1 MSDSRL
7 FQPMKVGNIKVQ
19 HRIGMAPLTRLR
31 ASIERVPNALMKE
44 YYGQRASIPGTLI
57 ITEGTLVSPA
67 AGGGFA
73 RTPGIWNQE
82 QVSAWKEIT
91 DEVHRKGSFIFVQ
104 LFAMGRA
111 ATVEVARDE
120 GIDII
125 GPSAIPIE
133 GSPAQ
138 PRAMTLEEIHEM
150 VEAFVTASENAV
162 KAGFDGVEIHGAN
175 GYLLDQFLQDV
186 SNQRDDE
193 YGGSIENRS
202 RLITEILERTVQAI
216 GPERVGIRL
225 SPWSTFQSMRMKDPI
240 PQFTDIINKASRLN
254 LAYLHLIESR
264 ISGSQDYQYHGCEKL
279 DFAYG
284 LWKGPFLI
292 AGGYK
297 LKEAERLVDEEHP
310 DKDIMVMFGRNFLA
324 NPDLVYRI
332 KEGLE
337 LNPYE
342 RKTFYSSDLE
352 GYVDYPFAARKDA
365 AVPK

>member
-1 MSDSRL
+1 MSESRL
-7 FQPMKVGNIKVQ
+7 FKPMKIGNIKVQ

-31 ASIERVPNALMKE
+31 ASIDRIPNPLMKE

-82 QVSAWKEIT
+82 QVAAWKSIT
-91 DEVHRKGSFIFVQ
+91 DEVHRKGSYIFIQ

-111 ATVEVARDE
+111 ATVEVAEEE

-125 GPSAIPIE
+125 GPSAIPID
-133 GSPAQ
+133 GSPAK
-138 PRAMTLEEIHEM
+138 PRAMTFEEIREM
-150 VEAFVTASENAV
+150 ADAFVAASENAI

-186 SNQRDDE
+186 SNQRADK
-193 YGGSIENRS
+193 YGGNVENRS
-202 RLITEILERTVQAI
+202 RLIAEIMGRVVQII
-216 GPERVGIRL
+216 GPERVGLRL
-225 SPWSTFQSMRMKDPI
+225 SPWSTFQSMRMEDPI
-240 PQFTDIINKASRLN
+240 PQFTDIIHKAKGLN

-264 ISGSQDYQYHGCEKL
+264 ISGSQDDHNGSEKL
-279 DFAYG
+279 DFVYD
-284 LWKGPFLI
+284 LWQGPFLI

-297 LKEAERLVDEEHP
+297 LQNTERLMDEEHP
-310 DKDIMVMFGRNFLA
+310 DKEIMVMFGRDFLA
-324 NPDLVYRI
+324 NPDLVFRI

-337 LNPYE
+337 LNRYE
-342 RKTFYSSDLE
+342 RKTFYTDDQI
-352 GYVDYPFAARKDA
+352 GYIDYPFSSAFRLR
-365 AVPK
+365 VR

>member
-1 MSDSRL
+1 MSESRL
-7 FQPMKVGNIKVQ
+7 FQPMNIGNIKVQ
-19 HRIGMAPLTRLR
+19 HRVGMAPLTRLR
-31 ASIERVPNALMKE
+31 SSIDRVPNALMKE

-82 QVSAWKEIT
+82 QVNAWKEIT
-91 DEVHRKGSFIFVQ
+91 DEVHRKDSFIFVQ

-138 PRAMTLEEIHEM
+138 PRAMSLEEIHEM
-150 VEAFVTASENAV
+150 VEAFVVASENAM

-186 SNQRDDE
+186 SNQRNDE

-202 RLITEILERTVQAI
+202 RLITEILERTVQVI
-216 GPERVGIRL
+216 GQERVGIRL

-264 ISGSQDYQYHGCEKL
+264 ISGSQDCQNSSGERL
-279 DFAYG
+279 DFAYD
-284 LWKGPFLI
+284 LWTGPFLI

-297 LKEAERLVDEEHP
+297 LKEAERLVNEEHP
-310 DKDIMVMFGRNFLA
+310 NKEIMVMFGRNFLA

-342 RKTFYSSDLE
+342 RKTFYTSDVE
-352 GYVDYPFAARKDA
+352 GYVDYPFAVRKEA
-365 AVPK
+365 AASN